1 MASITIR
8 NLDNNLKA
16 QLRLRAARHGR
27 SMEAEARVILAQTLL
42 SAPSGEQNVALAIH
56 RRFENLDVESL
67 PIPAR
72 QEVRTPPEFAE

>member
-8 NLDNNLKA
+8 NLDGNLKA

-27 SMEAEARVILAQTLL
+27 SMEAEVRVILAQSV
-42 SAPSGEQNVALAIH
+42 SAPSAEQNFALAIH

-67 PIPAR
+67 PILAR
-72 QEVRTPPEFAE
+72 REVRNPPEFSE